1 MTDEL
6 LTAASNSAESTLLW
20 SRLRIQSRDRH
31 HSKVG
36 AKTKKKGFSWLTAY
50 LLSVLDGGF
59 KPLHLSA
66 QNCLSDKLRL

>member
-50 LLSVLDGGF
+50 LLSVLDG
-59 KPLHLSA
+59 
-66 QNCLSDKLRL
+66 